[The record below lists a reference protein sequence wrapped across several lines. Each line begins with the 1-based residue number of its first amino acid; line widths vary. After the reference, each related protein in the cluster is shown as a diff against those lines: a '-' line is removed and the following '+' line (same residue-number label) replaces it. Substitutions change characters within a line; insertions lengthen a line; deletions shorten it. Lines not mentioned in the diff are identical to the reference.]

1 MAINPYLF
9 FNGNCDEAF
18 KFYAKVLNGKI
29 EAMLPHAGTPAE
41 EHVPAEWRDKIMHA
55 SLEINGEA
63 HALMASDAPGPES
76 AKVSILIDDPKEAER
91 VFAELSEGGTV
102 TMPMEETFWALRFGM
117 LTDKFGTPWMVN
129 CSKPM

>member
-9 FNGNCDEAF
+9 FEGNCREAF
-18 KFYAKVLNGKI
+18 AFYAKVLNGKI

-55 SLEINGEA
+55 YLKAGDNV
-63 HALMASDAPGPES
+63 LMASDAPSPES
-76 AKVSILIDDPKEAER
+76 TKISIQIDDPKEAER
-91 VFAELSEGGTV
+91 VFRDLSEGGTV

-117 LTDKFGTPWMVN
+117 VTDKFGTPWMVN
-129 CSKPM
+129 CAKPE